1 MAAKA
6 DRSGAPFVV
15 VAVAIVGL
23 LSTIGAAALGGYW
36 ANRSVERQFESQRS
50 AAIQDRRRETY
61 ANYLSATAQ
70 LCVVIGD
77 DSTGQSQ
84 RTQQARVEVLNQDAQ
99 VQLIAGPGLRA
110 PLTGFTQ
117 DLISDTPAACGDRQK
132 YNEFR
137 NAFVAGAQPDI
148 R

>member
-110 PLTGFTQ
+110 P
-117 DLISDTPAACGDRQK
+117 
-132 YNEFR
+132 
-137 NAFVAGAQPDI
+137 
-148 R
+148 